1 MSTKQEIS
9 KFDFLN
15 GLVLD
20 FNRKMKKD
28 ETTITKKP
36 SLSLA
41 SKLSRAKKKP
51 ESSKSNNL
59 NKSDEDFV
67 QVSSKKA
74 EKKKVQKVESDK
86 ICPTESSSLMLQ
98 SCDVLLKCPFCG
110 KTFVVGQELKR

>member
-1 MSTKQEIS
+1 MSTKQDIS

-36 SLSLA
+36 SLA